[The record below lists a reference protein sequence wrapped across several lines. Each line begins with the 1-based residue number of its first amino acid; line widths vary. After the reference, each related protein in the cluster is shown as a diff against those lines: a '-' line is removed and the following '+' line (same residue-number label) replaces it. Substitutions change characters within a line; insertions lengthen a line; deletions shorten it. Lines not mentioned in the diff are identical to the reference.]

1 MHTSEQCQVYNMNEN
16 DIEYENGIDFEM
28 DLGDYGW
35 DQSSLNGYAPFIDD
49 SDWTL
54 SEADLPSVTL
64 AVDPPPNIFSINNE
78 NFEPMVTLHWDG
90 SLEYGPSYT
99 PDESA
104 KTFWTAMCGYAPKN
118 HFNEIADLEK
128 LVATA
133 CEHGQYNFDEY
144 QYGMANGLIL
154 ALAVMK
160 GEEPQYLDRPE
171 QWLWSIADEKTPPS
185 SAASQYGTQP
195 ERCSDDEAFYDL
207 PEVQEAISEQAGE
220 IAKLI
225 DDAIV
230 EELIEEA
237 EKMAGEDYERAMKGL

>member
-1 MHTSEQCQVYNMNEN
+1 MNTSEQCQVYNMNEN

-78 NFEPMVTLHWDG
+78 
-90 SLEYGPSYT
+90 
-99 PDESA
+99 
-104 KTFWTAMCGYAPKN
+104 
-118 HFNEIADLEK
+118 IADLEK

-171 QWLWSIADEKTPPS
+171 QWLFDEIDAKASRPDGDVT
-185 SAASQYGTQP
+185 SQYGTQP

-207 PEVQEAISEQAGE
+207 PEVQEALATQAAE
-220 IAKLI
+220 IAKVI
-225 DDAIV
+225 DDEIIAEIQ
-230 EELIEEA
+230 EEA
-237 EKMAGEDYERAMKGL
+237 RKENYERAMKGL